1 MICES
6 AFWTPCTEV
15 INLPSSQYVM
25 GLAGVSGAG
34 SSWNLLY
41 ILDEI
46 SRPKILISWMKE
58 SFFEHCPKEA
68 KWSFNHSIK
77 GNLQKYHACQMLQS
91 IDDKGDIKLRHP
103 NIEQGFP
110 FWYWMGPAVCGRSL
124 IPSKL
129 SHNCQPEFNVV
140 RSLAQYMVYR
150 CCGLHL
156 HTNSKAQ
163 HRVSSLLLQTGFS
176 VTACLPISFRSSY
189 KGLPGCLPNTFKIE
203 KHFNKLIA
211 GT

>member
-1 MICES
+1 MGRES

-41 ILDEI
+41 ILDEM

-68 KWSFNHSIK
+68 KWPFNHSIK
-77 GNLQKYHACQMLQS
+77 GNLQKYL
-91 IDDKGDIKLRHP
+91 P
-103 NIEQGFP
+103 NAAKYRWQGRYQTPTSQHWARLPP
-110 FWYWMGPAVCGRSL
+110 FWYWMEPAVCGRSL

-129 SHNCQPEFNVV
+129 SHNCQPGFNVV
-140 RSLAQYMVYR
+140 RSLGQYIVYR
-150 CCGLHL
+150 CCGHHL
-156 HTNSKAQ
+156 HIAKPSTECHHCCCKRDSALQLVSLFHLGAATKGCQDVCQIHSK
-163 HRVSSLLLQTGFS
+163 
-176 VTACLPISFRSSY
+176 
-189 KGLPGCLPNTFKIE
+189 
-203 KHFNKLIA
+203 
-211 GT
+211 

>member
-41 ILDEI
+41 ILDEM

-77 GNLQKYHACQMLQS
+77 GNLQKYHVCQMLQS
-91 IDDKGDIKLRHP
+91 LDDKGDIKLRQLH
-103 NIEQGFP
+103 IEQGFP
-110 FWYWMGPAVCGRSL
+110 LLVLNGTRCLRQKLNSVKAESQLSTRVQYCLRLSSAVPGLSLLWTSPA
-124 IPSKL
+124 
-129 SHNCQPEFNVV
+129 H
-140 RSLAQYMVYR
+140 
-150 CCGLHL
+150 
-156 HTNSKAQ
+156 SKAQ
-163 HRVSSLLLQTGFS
+163 HRVSSLLL
-176 VTACLPISFRSSY
+176 
-189 KGLPGCLPNTFKIE
+189 
-203 KHFNKLIA
+203 
-211 GT
+211 